1 VSATG
6 LGLRVRT
13 SMSGQL
19 AYSPGLVGT
28 ISVDYLFGIQP
39 APVYDIPHS
48 WLRRPLSIRQDPPQ
62 NDARITRTGGGEAR
76 RTNPTSIT
84 AYKTRRA
91 PAVELDTATA
101 MDPASLAAWTVAVYP
116 DPRDRCPQITIN
128 LREEGLLTPAQQIM
142 LLQRQLG
149 DRLRITDAPATWP
162 PGMDRMTI
170 EGRTLTDDGSRLL
183 LTFTVSPM
191 LGTGTPG
198 EVGPWWQLDVMPIGE
213 APIAF

>member
-1 VSATG
+1 MSATG

-28 ISVDYLFGIQP
+28 IATDYLFGVQP
-39 APVYDIPHS
+39 IRVWEIPFA

-62 NDARITRTGGGEAR
+62 NDMRVSRTGGAEAR
-76 RTNPTSIT
+76 RTNPTSVA
-84 AYKTRRA
+84 AYKTRRG

-142 LLQRQLG
+142 LLQRQQG
-149 DRLRITDAPATWP
+149 DRLLITDAPATWP
-162 PGMDRMTI
+162 PGMERMTI
-170 EGRTLTDDGSRLL
+170 EGRRLADDGEKLIL
-183 LTFTVSPM
+183 AFNVSPM
-191 LGTGTPG
+191 LGTGAAG
-198 EVGPWWQLDVMPIGE
+198 EVGPWWQLDHAFGTD
-213 APIAF
+213 PIAF